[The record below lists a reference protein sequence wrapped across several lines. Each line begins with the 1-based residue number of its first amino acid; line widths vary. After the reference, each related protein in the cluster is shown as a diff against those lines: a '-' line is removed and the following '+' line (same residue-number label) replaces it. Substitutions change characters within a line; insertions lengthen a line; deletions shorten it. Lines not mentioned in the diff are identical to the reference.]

1 VIIRVHS
8 WLSYLY
14 MAIKIITENRK
25 AWHDYFIIETFEAG
39 IVLKGT
45 EVKSLREGKV
55 NLKDSFA
62 MVEDEEVFLHNCH
75 ISPYIH
81 GNIYNHNPLRIRK
94 LLLHKNEINKLIGK
108 AVEKGLTLI
117 PLKLYFKN
125 GIAKVELALAKGK
138 KLYDKRE
145 DIKKKT
151 AMREIEKAFKE
162 SKR

>member
-1 VIIRVHS
+1 MIIRVHS

-81 GNIYNHNPLRIRK
+81 GNIYNHDPLRIRK
-94 LLLHKNEINKLIGK
+94 LLLHKSEINKLIGK
-108 AVEKGLTLI
+108 TVEKGLTLI

-125 GIAKVELALAKGK
+125 GIAKVEMALAKGK
-138 KLYDKRE
+138 KLHDKRE